1 MSTVDP
7 APAVI
12 VPPIDA
18 SLPTTA
24 SDDNID
30 IDMETMVSI
39 QRNAEIEFMCM
50 FLSIVGACFVV
61 CLLFCQFLTGALT
74 VCG

>member
-24 SDDNID
+24 SDDIID

-50 FLSIVGACFVV
+50 FLSIVGGCFLFVV
-61 CLLFCQFLTGALT
+61 VCQLLTGALT